1 MKWDI
6 FSHRRRDR
14 TGKSDDNIDKVI
26 KVIEKFAPRKYRS
39 ERSLF
44 YYNYKIMGQYR
55 KPLLNLLETISQ
67 KNRFDNEKDLFIREL
82 FLKLKDFYD
91 QKDKLSL
98 AEAMEDNELMKKYR
112 EIFLFFYDRK
122 ETAQDIEEWLKDVDH
137 LPISCS

>member
-14 TGKSDDNIDKVI
+14 RGKADDNIDKVI

-67 KNRFDNEKDLFIREL
+67 KNRFDNEKDVFIRDL

-112 EIFLFFYDRK
+112 EIFLFFFDKK

>member
-112 EIFLFFYDRK
+112 EIFLFFYDNK
-122 ETAQDIEEWLKDVDH
+122 ETAQDIEE
-137 LPISCS
+137 

>member
-112 EIFLFFYDRK
+112 EIFLFFYDKK
-122 ETAQDIEEWLKDVDH
+122 ETAQDIEEWLTVVI
-137 LPISCS
+137 PA